1 MDSGLIVT
9 VADLRGRAIVDWE
22 QDLQLS
28 FAYRRGPPMIV
39 NVVPDLVVP
48 KAVFKYQLHQ
58 AIVEGSANG
67 GVRWWCQRVAR
78 GERGFDISVRFM
90 CRHGRK
96 QYKKKASTDDRRSK
110 HTSCVNC
117 PAFVRFRGVQAA
129 EDSSIA
135 VVITSQFKQSS
146 SNPLA
151 LLRSKFEGFNASI
164 SAEIL
169 SSRQVVFVF
178 QNRRQADDALLNFS
192 FYGGDCSFEF
202 EDQELGKLR
211 AVQQERFVFSV
222 WKMNLRR
229 CGRSYV
235 TETIGNSEKSN
246 SFRRFVCTQ

>member
-9 VADLRGRAIVDWE
+9 VADLRDRAIVDWE
-22 QDLQLS
+22 QGLQLS

-67 GVRWWCQRVAR
+67 GVRWWCERVAR

-117 PAFVRFRGVQAA
+117 PAFV
-129 EDSSIA
+129 
-135 VVITSQFKQSS
+135 
-146 SNPLA
+146 
-151 LLRSKFEGFNASI
+151 LLSLK
-164 SAEIL
+164 
-169 SSRQVVFVF
+169 V
-178 QNRRQADDALLNFS
+178 
-192 FYGGDCSFEF
+192 Y
-202 EDQELGKLR
+202 
-211 AVQQERFVFSV
+211 
-222 WKMNLRR
+222 
-229 CGRSYV
+229 
-235 TETIGNSEKSN
+235 
-246 SFRRFVCTQ
+246 VCTQHNV